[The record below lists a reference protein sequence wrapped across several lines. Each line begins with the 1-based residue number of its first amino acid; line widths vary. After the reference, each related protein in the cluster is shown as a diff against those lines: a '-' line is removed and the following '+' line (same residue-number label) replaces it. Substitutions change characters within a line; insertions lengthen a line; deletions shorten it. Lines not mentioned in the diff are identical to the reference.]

1 MEPDFGQTNYSN
13 NSFNSTESTQPINY
27 SEKSNELRNLQ
38 ARQDEQID
46 MIAASV
52 STQKKIAQNINQEI
66 DEQEPL
72 LDEISSKA
80 NSVDAHIQKTTQKV
94 DKVRL
99 RASDKVSILIV
110 GVLLVALVIV
120 IILAIVL

>member
-1 MEPDFGQTNYSN
+1 MDPDFGQTNYSN
-13 NSFNSTESTQPINY
+13 NSFNNTEPSQPINY
-27 SEKSNELRNLQ
+27 SEKSDELRNLQ
-38 ARQDEQID
+38 AKQDEQID

-52 STQKKIAQNINQEI
+52 GIQKKIAQNIDQEI
-66 DEQEPL
+66 NEQEPL
-72 LDEISSKA
+72 LDEISSKV
-80 NSVDAHIQKTTQKV
+80 NNVDAHIQKTTQKV
-94 DKVRL
+94 EKVRL

>member
-13 NSFNSTESTQPINY
+13 NSFNSTEPTQPINY